1 MLDSTSDL
9 ASGIA
14 LIFSLYNFWQ
24 SSQKPPQLRLFV
36 PPVINYALPYQ
47 NSNFEVFAI
56 PLTIINQ
63 GARTGTILSMNLV
76 VTDLQTKLSK
86 RFYSANFGQWSFEKS
101 QRMDFRPF
109 APISLAGRTSYTDTV
124 QFHTRGD
131 EKVTQIVQTPGRY
144 QFTIT
149 LDSPSADY
157 GFLDQL
163 LSKATRPLTFE
174 MILQHE
180 IDHRAF
186 NHGDGTITLRNK
198 NWQSSASA

>member
-14 LIFSLYNFWQ
+14 LVFSLYNFWH
-24 SSQKPPQLRLFV
+24 SSQRPPQLRLFV
-36 PPVINYALPYQ
+36 PPVINYASPYQ

-76 VTDLQTKLSK
+76 VTDLQSRASK

-101 QRMDFRPF
+101 QSLDFRPF
-109 APISLAGRTSYTDTV
+109 APISLAGRASCTDTV

-131 EKVTQIVQTPGRY
+131 EQVAQIVKTPGRY
-144 QFTIT
+144 QFTIMI
-149 LDSPSADY
+149 DSPSAEY

-163 LSKATRPLTFE
+163 LSPATKPLTFE
-174 MILQHE
+174 MILQHD

-186 NHGDGTITLRNK
+186 NHGNGTITLRNK
-198 NWQSSASA
+198 SWQSSASA